1 MQKIDYSI
9 KIIKTGIKVIE
20 GQSIKNN
27 QSKLQTAMRRK
38 CFIHVK
44 LNNMLIQILYPKRS
58 NCMPDSH

>member
-1 MQKIDYSI
+1 M

-27 QSKLQTAMRRK
+27 QSKLQAAMGRK

-44 LNNMLIQILYPKRS
+44 LDNSVSKKIKLYARQSLTNLI
-58 NCMPDSH
+58 

>member
-1 MQKIDYSI
+1 MSI

-20 GQSIKNN
+20 GQSIENN

-58 NCMPDSH
+58 NFMPNSH